1 MTKTEL
7 QNYRHIVQRIRQ
19 LKAEREELIRLV
31 KAPDGMPKGGEKTD
45 PTADAGGRL
54 ADIAAEIDDE
64 LTKLREERSRITA
77 VLSTLPPKERN
88 LMYYHYILGLSWEKV
103 AVEMHFNYRWVMRL
117 HIRALRR
124 IAEK

>member
-1 MTKTEL
+1 MTKQEL